1 MVLLL
6 YLIPTVVTPV
16 PVAAWLNNGHV
27 KTFPTNDLL
36 QRPTTKPQCTNAN
49 FDRLGSWH
57 RSPNV
62 LRANFSLKTP

>member
-6 YLIPTVVTPV
+6 YLIPTIVTPV

-36 QRPTTKPQCTNAN
+36 QRPTTKASMYERK
-49 FDRLGSWH
+49 FR
-57 RSPNV
+57 
-62 LRANFSLKTP
+62 